1 MNILMIFMAML
12 LVAMS
17 VEPVARR
24 LHVPFTALLV
34 LVGFAGSELIVA
46 AGGDTGLRWRD
57 FNYLILH
64 VFVPILV
71 FESAFNMQA
80 GVLLRNLPVVLV
92 LAIPAMLLAAGV
104 TGLVVY
110 FGIGYPQAF
119 PLVAALLC
127 GVIVSAT
134 DPVAVVALFREL
146 GAPPRLAA
154 LLEGESLFNDATAVV
169 LYSLLV
175 AMAVNSEDAAGG
187 GAATVTFLYMFG
199 GGVLAGLAIGSLAAL
214 LSRLFSGAVSLA
226 SISLI
231 TACSAFYLAE
241 HFLRVSGIVA
251 VLCAG
256 LLLGERYRREAGA
269 SEQHFS
275 AQLWELGA
283 YIANALLFLLLGVTV
298 TVGMFSSHW
307 LAMLLGIAGATV
319 ARAGVIYLLL
329 PPVVRALPVKPLPAS
344 YRPVIMWGGLR
355 GAVAAAL
362 ALSLPTDIESWYTIQ
377 SIAYGVVLFTLF
389 VQAPLMPRLVRR
401 TLTAGRGRSGVT
413 GG

>member
-1 MNILMIFMAML
+1 MIFMAML
-12 LVAMS
+12 LLAMS

-24 LHVPFTALLV
+24 LHIPFTALLV
-34 LVGFAGSELIVA
+34 VVGFAGSELVVA

-64 VFVPILV
+64 VFVPVLV

-80 GVLLRNLPVVLV
+80 GILLRNLPLVLV

-154 LLEGESLFNDATAVV
+154 LLEGESLFNDGIAVV
-169 LYSLLV
+169 VYSLLV
-175 AMAVNSEDAAGG
+175 AMAVNPDEAVGT
-187 GAATVTFLYMFG
+187 GAVIITFFYMFV
-199 GGVLAGLAIGSLAAL
+199 GGVLAGLAVGILAAL
-214 LSRLFSGAVSLA
+214 LSRLFSGAVPLA

-241 HFLRVSGIVA
+241 HFLHVSGIVA

-256 LLLGERYRREAGA
+256 LLLGERYRRGTGT

-275 AQLWELGA
+275 ARLWELGA

-298 TVGMFSSHW
+298 TLGMFSSQW
-307 LAMLLGIAGATV
+307 FAMLLGIAGAIV
-319 ARAGVIYLLL
+319 ARAGVIHLLL
-329 PPVVRALPVKPLPAS
+329 RPIARALPVEPLPAS

-401 TLTAGRGRSGVT
+401 TLPVGAADRA
-413 GG
+413 